1 MIKKILINIF
11 LVTVVIFSSF
21 FLLRIVGDSLAIKIL
36 FICIVLDYI
45 LGTSLALAKIS
56 KHGNGHISS
65 KIGLIGII
73 KKIAILFITIISIFL
88 DKLFIS
94 QSLNISVSNIIVI
107 SFIINEIISILE
119 NAKRVNITLPVEITD
134 KLKKNINF
142 NKDNDDKNNKKS
154 NR

>member
-1 MIKKILINIF
+1 MIKKILTNIF

-21 FLLRIVGDSLAIKIL
+21 FLLQIVGDSLAVKIL

-73 KKIAILFITIISIFL
+73 KKIAILFITIIAIFL

-94 QSLNISVSNIIVI
+94 QSLNISISNIIVI

-119 NAKRVNITLPVEITD
+119 NAKRVNITIPVEITD
-134 KLKKNINF
+134 KLKNINF
-142 NKDNDDKNNKKS
+142 NKDKDDKNNKKS